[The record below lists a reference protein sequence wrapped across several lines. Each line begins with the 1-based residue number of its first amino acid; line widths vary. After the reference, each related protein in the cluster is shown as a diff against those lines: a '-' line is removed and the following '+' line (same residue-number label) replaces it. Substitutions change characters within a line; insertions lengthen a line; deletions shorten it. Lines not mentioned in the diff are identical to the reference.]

1 MRPANARRTP
11 PAAVSPL
18 LCGLVDCL
26 LRQALRLKKGLLR
39 RRLAV
44 QRLLNGEPQ
53 RVQDAVQS
61 QIDGEPA
68 AVARDLH
75 QRLVVAVGLER
86 ILCPVGFV
94 ARGQLEPPGNRVVVD
109 LAVQPV
115 HRFPGQLG
123 VLRTLWD
130 GKEPSAEQ
138 DAWAVTDLPRRRSG
152 HAPPGTPRH
161 IGGLLGLPRPD
172 AYGLADPPRR
182 DALPERRARV
192 QER

>member
-1 MRPANARRTP
+1 MRPANARSTP
-11 PAAVSPL
+11 PTAVSPL
-18 LCGLVDCL
+18 LCGLVDRL

-75 QRLVVAVGLER
+75 QRLVVAVGPER
-86 ILCPVGFV
+86 VLRPVSFV

-109 LAVQPV
+109 LVVQPV
-115 HRFPGQLG
+115 HRFPGRLV
-123 VLRTLWD
+123 VLRTLCD
-130 GKEPSAEQ
+130 GKKQYARSQ
-138 DAWAVTDLPRRRSG
+138 TWA
-152 HAPPGTPRH
+152 
-161 IGGLLGLPRPD
+161 
-172 AYGLADPPRR
+172 
-182 DALPERRARV
+182 
-192 QER
+192 